1 MHHHKSWNLLYMF
14 TTFPDGHINIKWPLK
29 PVLFSLTKKKK
40 EKRIPGKCQ
49 NLYPFSGR
57 EGVDKEFFIGMSLT

>member
-1 MHHHKSWNLLYMF
+1 MASEAS
-14 TTFPDGHINIKWPLK
+14 TF
-29 PVLFSLTKKKK
+29 LTKKKK

-57 EGVDKEFFIGMSLT
+57 EGVDIEFFIGMSLT